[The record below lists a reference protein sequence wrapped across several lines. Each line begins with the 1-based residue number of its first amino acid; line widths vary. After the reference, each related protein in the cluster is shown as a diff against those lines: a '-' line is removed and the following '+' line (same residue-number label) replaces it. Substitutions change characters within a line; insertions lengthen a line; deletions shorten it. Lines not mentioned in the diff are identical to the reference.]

1 MTAPTPTPEPPVPS
15 AELSPLAWIAA
26 GFVLPCFSAGFYRR
40 GVRRGSGLAIGFF
53 MIFALAVTLVQ
64 TLRVGAALASAGGDL
79 QQAFVAGRVP
89 TLTIQGGVAS
99 SEPARP
105 FIITDESG
113 MLVAIDTTGAMRS
126 IDRTRY
132 AQGVLL
138 TRTEVHLLNNGE
150 YQIVPIIQAQQLLQA
165 DPIILDAPGVAA
177 LWRRLTL
184 WVTGIVLGVM
194 LLVNL
199 LVWFIYIAVLTGLVR
214 LLVGV
219 LGWRGGYGE
228 AITVGLYTVVPAV
241 YLAYLLGLLGFSFTG
256 LQSLLQI
263 AAMLVVFLTGAGET
277 SQPEAMARTPLQA
290 WRALLGL
297 PFLAAL
303 VLDAASPWPFRAMMM
318 WAVLLITVVALVIFS
333 LVPQEKPKPAAPAPP
348 AGGAQA

>member
-1 MTAPTPTPEPPVPS
+1 MTAPTPIPEPTVPS
-15 AELSPLAWIAA
+15 SELSPVAWIAA
-26 GFVLPCFSAGFYRR
+26 GFVMPCFSPDYYRR

-53 MIFALAVTLVQ
+53 MVFALAVTLVQ
-64 TLRVGAALASAGGDL
+64 TLRVGASLASAGGDL
-79 QQAFVAGRVP
+79 QRAFVEGRVP

-177 LWRRLTL
+177 LWQRLTM

-199 LVWFIYIAVLTGLVR
+199 LVWFLYIAILTALVR

-219 LGWRGGYGE
+219 LGWHGGYAE
-228 AITVGLYTVVPAV
+228 AISVGLYAVVPAV

-263 AAMLVVFLTGAGET
+263 AIMLVVFLTGAGQT
-277 SQPEAMARTPLQA
+277 SQPEAVARIPLQA

-303 VLDAASPWPFRAMMM
+303 VLDAASPWPYRAMVM
-318 WAVLLITVVALVIFS
+318 WAMTLITVVVLVIFS
-333 LVPQEKPKPAAPAPP
+333 LISQEKPKPAAPAPP
-348 AGGAQA
+348 SGEAQA